1 MPGYKKRGGRNMQ
14 NRFTVINPE
23 TKREKTFVYV
33 DLDDLY
39 EQFAKYLILDE
50 KIFDT
55 PEAEEFM
62 DDLQNGV
69 GFPTSMSGF
78 KRTVEDYEY
87 EYIDHLIGGKKR
99 SSKRRSSKRRSSKRR
114 SSKRVSSKRPKV
126 SKRVSKRRS
135 SKKVSKRPKVS
146 KRRSSK
152 KVSKRRPQRVSRK
165 GTKGMMRPRRVSR
178 KGGKK
183 EE

>member
-1 MPGYKKRGGRNMQ
+1 MQ

-23 TKREKTFVYV
+23 TQTEKTFVYV

-39 EQFAKYLILDE
+39 EQFVKYLILDE

-55 PEAEEFM
+55 PEAEDFM

-69 GFPTSMSGF
+69 GFPSTMSDF

-87 EYIDHLIGGKKR
+87 EYIDHLIGGKKHSSKRR

-114 SSKRVSSKRPKV
+114 SSKRRSSKRRS
-126 SKRVSKRRS
+126 SKRRSSKRRSSKRRSSKRRS
-135 SKKVSKRPKVS
+135 SKKLSKR
-146 KRRSSK
+146 
-152 KVSKRRPQRVSRK
+152 
-165 GTKGMMRPRRVSR
+165 RRVSR
-178 KGGKK
+178 RRY
-183 EE
+183 